1 MSGLTLDDVHAA
13 ARRLLNRITRTPVI
27 TSQSW
32 DDASGFSVFFKCEN
46 LQRAGSFKIRG
57 ALNKLL
63 TLSADERRR
72 GVVAFSSGNHAQGVA
87 LAARLVG
94 TTAVVCMPKDAPLLK
109 VQATRG
115 YGAEIVVY
123 DRHTEDREAI
133 ARRIASETGRV
144 VVPPFDDEAIMA
156 GQGTAALELLQD
168 VPSLDALVAPVGGG
182 GLMAGCGTVART
194 LFPGMQIIGVE
205 PETANDTWLSIQ
217 KGERV
222 SIPPPPTIAD
232 GVRLTTPGELTFPI
246 LQQTLSDVALPF
258 DDEAIMAGQ
267 GTAALE
273 LLQDVPSLDAL
284 VAPVGGGGL
293 MAGCGTVARTLFP
306 GMQIIGVEPETAN
319 DTWLSIQKGERVSI
333 PPPPTIADGV
343 RLTTP
348 GELTFPILQQTL
360 SDVALVTDDEIRAA
374 LRYLVLRA
382 HVVVE
387 PTGAVAA
394 AAVLSGKV
402 PLERG
407 ARVGGILSGG
417 NIDPPLL
424 SEILETT

>member
-144 VVPPFDDEAIMA
+144 VVPPDRK
-156 GQGTAALELLQD
+156 
-168 VPSLDALVAPVGGG
+168 S
-182 GLMAGCGTVART
+182 
-194 LFPGMQIIGVE
+194 
-205 PETANDTWLSIQ
+205 
-217 KGERV
+217 
-222 SIPPPPTIAD
+222 
-232 GVRLTTPGELTFPI
+232 
-246 LQQTLSDVALPF
+246 
-258 DDEAIMAGQ
+258 
-267 GTAALE
+267 
-273 LLQDVPSLDAL
+273 
-284 VAPVGGGGL
+284 
-293 MAGCGTVARTLFP
+293 
-306 GMQIIGVEPETAN
+306 
-319 DTWLSIQKGERVSI
+319 
-333 PPPPTIADGV
+333 
-343 RLTTP
+343 
-348 GELTFPILQQTL
+348 
-360 SDVALVTDDEIRAA
+360 
-374 LRYLVLRA
+374 
-382 HVVVE
+382 VV
-387 PTGAVAA
+387 
-394 AAVLSGKV
+394 
-402 PLERG
+402 
-407 ARVGGILSGG
+407 
-417 NIDPPLL
+417 
-424 SEILETT
+424 